1 MNKQDLRVIK
11 GNKTFEL
18 LKKSLSE
25 LMTQTSY
32 DQITIDAICNK
43 CGVTKGAYYH
53 HFKTKDELFRYL
65 MAEKMDNYMTQII
78 LKAKD
83 EYEKEPKKQIE
94 CWIAGLQNFVKEN
107 RKLLLGR
114 LFISQ
119 SSDSWK
125 ALFDQWRTLVD
136 ELMETWQQDGILRSD
151 ISIRE
156 LHQYLDSFTYG
167 LSALYTMDYIQVP
180 FNDSLIQSFIDTLFK

>member
-25 LMTQTSY
+25 LMIQTSY

-53 HFKTKDELFRYL
+53 HFKTKDELFHYL

-83 EYEKEPKKQIE
+83 EYEKEPKKQVE

-107 RKLLLGR
+107 LKLLLGR

>member
-25 LMTQTSY
+25 LMIQTSY

-53 HFKTKDELFRYL
+53 HFKTKDELFHYL

-83 EYEKEPKKQIE
+83 EYEKEPKKQEE

-107 RKLLLGR
+107 LKLLLGR

-180 FNDSLIQSFIDTLFK
+180 LHWSMS